1 MLFWPVVIA
10 LGPGFTAL
18 YYDHDVQSFSD
29 QSVCEQALPGLEE
42 RAKQAKD
49 FMAALTQA
57 AGDDTAQIEFQLA
70 CIDKTPQEFQRELE
84 NQADDKTDT

>member
-1 MLFWPVVIA
+1 MVFWPVVIA
-10 LGPGFTAL
+10 VGPGFAAL
-18 YYDHDVQSFSD
+18 YYDHDVHSFTEQSA
-29 QSVCEQALPGLEE
+29 CEQTLPALEE

-57 AGDDTAQIEFQLA
+57 AGDDTAQIEFKLA
-70 CIDKTPQEFQRELE
+70 CIDKTPQEFQHELE